1 MDASRRKWFAGVGA
15 VLAGGAAWS
24 WARQVRGVAPRA
36 LQACTREAA
45 AVPGVAAMPEETA
58 GPFPL
63 HSLLDDPAIIRREI
77 AHGRDGIALDIEL
90 RLLDVAD
97 GKPVTDAG
105 VYVWHCD
112 RDGAYSGYGRYI
124 GDRFCRGLQFA
135 DCDGRV
141 RFRTI
146 FPGWYAGR
154 ATHVH
159 FQVYLT
165 DGGRLASTS
174 QFTFPEA
181 LVRAVQA
188 THGYPVADPVA
199 PGQDFVFADGI
210 GHQVARIDGT
220 PADGLRATLDVG
232 LRRA

>member
-24 WARQVRGVAPRA
+24 WARQARGVGAP
-36 LQACTREAA
+36 LQACARA
-45 AVPGVAAMPEETA
+45 AVSARGLVAIPEETA
-58 GPFPL
+58 GPFAL
-63 HSLLDDPAIIRREI
+63 HSLLDDPAIVRSEI
-77 AHGRDGIALDIEL
+77 AHGRDGVPLEIAL
-90 RLLDVAD
+90 RLVDVAD
-97 GKPVTDAG
+97 GEPVNDAG
-105 VYVWHCD
+105 VYLWHCD

-124 GDRFCRGLQFA
+124 GDRFCRGLQFT

-141 RFRTI
+141 RFRSI

-165 DGGRLASTS
+165 EGGRLAATS

-181 LVRAVQA
+181 TMRAVQS
-188 THGYPVADPVA
+188 TPGYPGADPVA
-199 PGQDFVFADGI
+199 PARDFAFADGLE
-210 GHQVARIDGT
+210 HQLARIEGT
-220 PADGLRATLDVG
+220 PGNGLRATLDVG